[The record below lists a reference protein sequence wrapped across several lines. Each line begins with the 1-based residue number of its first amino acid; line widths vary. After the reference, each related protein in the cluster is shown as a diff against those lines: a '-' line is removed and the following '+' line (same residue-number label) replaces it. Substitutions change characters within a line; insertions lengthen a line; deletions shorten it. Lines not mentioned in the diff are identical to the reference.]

1 MTIHSKPASLNST
14 MQSQNNMAEDNQLAV
29 REISFENMEK
39 LAVSAA
45 ASGMFGIT
53 KKEQALC
60 LFAICQAEGMHPIMA
75 LRRYHLI
82 DGKPSMRADAMQGE
96 FMAKGGGIIWH
107 VRTDDAVAATLFAD
121 KTKIDDAARTRAVQ
135 RFDLLWQLESAEDN
149 EVSELMVKISKL
161 SREGEETILRTYED
175 AEQKG
180 LTWSW
185 KKKDNS
191 AQYEKVDKT
200 NWKQSPRQ
208 MLTARV
214 ITEGVRLIAPGL
226 IAGIYTPDEVEDII
240 HAETR
245 DKEEFVQSVLTR
257 GPHKEDRESIQ
268 RMIDQ
273 YIEDAKTSTGAR
285 KSELLGLAAELRV
298 KLQDMDLESDE
309 IPGLE
314 KPAQAREIAAETLP
328 PAAEGELPFSDPRKE
343 IPWQDYVLQHV
354 KQKSLRGKKLGE
366 FTKGEIKV
374 IYEKTAHAT
383 KSDDDNIRIEAI
395 YIEKAYQSH
404 YPETENETRD

>member
-1 MTIHSKPASLNST
+1 
-14 MQSQNNMAEDNQLAV
+14 MAEENQQLAV

-60 LFAICQAEGMHPIMA
+60 LFAICQAEGMHPIQA

-82 DGKPSMRADAMQGE
+82 DGKPAMRADAMQGE

-121 KTKIDDAARTRAVQ
+121 KTKVDDAARNRAIK
-135 RFDLLWQLESAEDN
+135 RFDLLWRLESAEDT
-149 EVSELMVKISKL
+149 EVSEIMTAIANL

-175 AEQKG
+175 AEDKG

-185 KKKDNS
+185 KKKEGETGF
-191 AQYEKVDKT
+191 EKKDKV

-226 IAGIYTPDEVEDII
+226 IAGIYTPDEVEDIV
-240 HAETR
+240 HAERVEREEFVRTALEEPDPR
-245 DKEEFVQSVLTR
+245 DKEA
-257 GPHKEDRESIQ
+257 IQ

-273 YIEDAKTSTGAR
+273 YVADAKTATGHE
-285 KSELLGLAAELRV
+285 KSRLLGLASELRV
-298 KLQDMDLESDE
+298 KLSDLELEADE
-309 IPGLE
+309 IPGI
-314 KPAQAREIAAETLP
+314 KSAKEIASELP
-328 PAAEGELPFSDPRKE
+328 HAAEPELQLHGEPNPVLVPLPK
-343 IPWQDYVLQHV
+343 YKLQHV
-354 KQKSLRGKKLGE
+354 KQKSLLGKALGD
-366 FTKGEIKV
+366 FSKSEIKV
-374 IYEKTAHAT
+374 IYEKTKHALTSEDERIRSEAQYIKAAYDAHEAKAT
-383 KSDDDNIRIEAI
+383 E
-395 YIEKAYQSH
+395 EK
-404 YPETENETRD
+404 NEQT